1 MSATSLTA
9 RTFIPETL
17 TTFCKRSPNPETL
30 SIPPEKY
37 WERTAEFGTTRWA
50 SAAGWASVPTV
61 PCMLSN
67 WIRKKNEVVLGYE
80 EECYKE
86 ALVADGLTWL
96 SVPPLA
102 EKTEIQVR
110 LRSSQAPV
118 AAEFLPQSA
127 DTAAIRFFSRQKA
140 VAAGQSA
147 VFYDND
153 GYVLGGG
160 FIKGTQN
167 AAV

>member
-1 MSATSLTA
+1 
-9 RTFIPETL
+9 
-17 TTFCKRSPNPETL
+17 
-30 SIPPEKY
+30 
-37 WERTAEFGTTRWA
+37 
-50 SAAGWASVPTV
+50 
-61 PCMLSN
+61 MLSN

>member
-1 MSATSLTA
+1 M
-9 RTFIPETL
+9 
-17 TTFCKRSPNPETL
+17 
-30 SIPPEKY
+30 
-37 WERTAEFGTTRWA
+37 
-50 SAAGWASVPTV
+50 
-61 PCMLSN
+61 
-67 WIRKKNEVVLGYE
+67 
-80 EECYKE
+80 
-86 ALVADGLTWL
+86 VADGLTWL
-96 SVPPLA
+96 SVPRWLKNGNSGTAAVVAGCP
-102 EKTEIQVR
+102 V
-110 LRSSQAPV
+110 LRVS
-118 AAEFLPQSA
+118 PQSA